1 MPSTSA
7 GFHPDDFGSA
17 GGAEKRR
24 SVKSGGMAGA
34 LVAQKVGR
42 SFQQTN
48 KSVMSGNRWYS
59 EQLDYG
65 NWVNIL
71 IGGLDFLYF
80 SIVYGIIFPI
90 N

>member
-48 KSVMSGNRWYS
+48 KSVMSGNR
-59 EQLDYG
+59 
-65 NWVNIL
+65 
-71 IGGLDFLYF
+71 
-80 SIVYGIIFPI
+80 
-90 N
+90 